1 MQLNK
6 SLKPTT
12 DTNGALI
19 NKQDYA
25 ALSREINELKEQI
38 QALQTAIAG
47 FANTVNTDN
56 LNAVNVTADNVAGE
70 NIQAQDLSAT
80 NTLSVSNGSG
90 QDKEIIINRNGV
102 PRWETADQINAQ
114 EVLVADTV
122 WRATT
127 VDHSGSVNTTDAVT
141 QADSVTHADSVDH
154 ADNVTTLDS
163 ATTVN
168 HADTIVD
175 ADNVTGADTVAS
187 AAIVTSANTVDS
199 ASTVTGATTV
209 DSASTVTGATTV
221 DHADT
226 VTDADVAT
234 NVTTATNIS
243 TVENVTTCDTVTN
256 TTTVTNA
263 DTVTDADTVAHAD
276 IVQVADVIQQIGDAS
291 IVGNL
296 AVTGDITQGNDT
308 LDNTYIKLTE
318 KGTANGVATLD
329 NTGRI
334 PASQL
339 TIDAMEYKG
348 KWDASTNTPTLADG
362 TGTDGD
368 FYIVSVAG
376 SQDLGSGTI
385 SFNLNDRVLYNGSE
399 WERVPAGQVDSVNGA
414 TGDVV
419 LTGED
424 IAESS
429 GDSLSVDRRLRNWLF
444 VIGQGANS
452 TKEARG
458 YFSGSGVAFITFD
471 ADNVYQGAFSLT
483 INGVT
488 LPVYLNGVVT
498 SITNY
503 TLPKG
508 TYLIKAQTNYYYIET
523 TNAVDSAR
531 EAGHATGADYAYLSF
546 NKLYTCSTSASTT
559 NKSITLPLTAN
570 DLANNPIEFM
580 CKFVYGNTNSN
591 ARLLINGTTF
601 DYAINGAVRSA
612 SNYKWDAGTYRIT
625 LVGGRAYINPYSP
638 QRLGGLSDVTSSVTT
653 SAGYTADKNGFLW
666 GTITAASANDAIFF
680 LSITHDGTAIPVD
693 VLRWRISKSLYN
705 SFCIPV
711 SVGDVVKIDTA
722 TNVYQEK
729 FYMQAWG

>member
-25 ALSREINELKEQI
+25 ALSEEINELKEQI
-38 QALQTAIAG
+38 QALQTAMAG

-102 PRWETADQINAQ
+102 PRWEPADQINAQ

-141 QADSVTHADSVDH
+141 QADSVTHAD
-154 ADNVTTLDS
+154 N
-163 ATTVN
+163 
-168 HADTIVD
+168 
-175 ADNVTGADTVAS
+175 
-187 AAIVTSANTVDS
+187 
-199 ASTVTGATTV
+199 
-209 DSASTVTGATTV
+209 V

-226 VTDADVAT
+226 VTDVDVAT

-276 IVQVADVIQQIGDAS
+276 IVQVADVIQQTGDVS
-291 IVGNL
+291 IVGNF

-318 KGTANGVATLD
+318 KGTPNGVATLD

-424 IAESS
+424 IAESTS
-429 GDSLSVDRRLRNWLF
+429 DNLKIDRRLKNWLF
-444 VIGQGANS
+444 VDGQGANA
-452 TKEARG
+452 TKTARG
-458 YFSGSGVAFITFD
+458 YFSADGIALITFD
-471 ADNVYQGAFSLT
+471 ANNVYQDAFSLT
-483 INGVT
+483 INGLT
-488 LPVYLNGVVT
+488 CQVYLNGAPT
-498 SITNY
+498 SSANY

-508 TYLIKAQTNYYYIET
+508 TYIVKFGILGLTPYYVIDTEYS
-523 TNAVDSAR
+523 VFSAR
-531 EAGHATGADYAYLSF
+531 EAGHAQSADSA
-546 NKLYTCSTSASTT
+546 TTATSATNATNATNAGNASTCDE
-559 NKSITLPLTAN
+559 LTAA
-570 DLANNPIEFM
+570 L
-580 CKFVYGNTNSN
+580 K
-591 ARLLINGTTF
+591 L
-601 DYAINGAVRSA
+601 
-612 SNYKWDAGTYRIT
+612 
-625 LVGGRAYINPYSP
+625 
-638 QRLGGLSDVTSSVTT
+638 VTSSTESVNLAANS
-653 SAGYTADKNGFLW
+653 SAQFNFTLVVPTGYKSIGIVGVINSGNG
-666 GTITAASANDAIFF
+666 GTINLYSHNVSNLSGTNTTGVYLRNYSSSAQSGNFQLFVLCAKTKAI
-680 LSITHDGTAIPVD
+680 
-693 VLRWRISKSLYN
+693 
-705 SFCIPV
+705 SF
-711 SVGDVVKIDTA
+711 
-722 TNVYQEK
+722 
-729 FYMQAWG
+729 